1 MRITKTEISI
11 AVSKTGIRR
20 VIFSCRVI
28 ENIKLRKINAVI
40 TAITSKAGSNT
51 FASHR
56 IDDASSM
63 KNKEIT
69 FFDRIRLLIL
79 QAIKI
84 WKVTAVALA
93 KI

>member
-1 MRITKTEISI
+1 MRITKTEIII
-11 AVSKTGIRR
+11 AVSNTGKSR
-20 VIFSCRVI
+20 VIFSGRVI
-28 ENIKLRKINAVI
+28 KNIKLRKINSVV

-69 FFDRIRLLIL
+69 FFDKIRLLIL
-79 QAIKI
+79 QAIQI
-84 WKVTAVALA
+84 WKVTAVVLA

>member
-1 MRITKTEISI
+1 MRITKTDIRI
-11 AVSKTGIRR
+11 AVSNTGIRW
-20 VIFSCRVI
+20 VIFSSRVI
-28 ENIKLRKINAVI
+28 ENIKLRKINAVV

-69 FFDRIRLLIL
+69 FFDRILLLIL

-84 WKVTAVALA
+84 WKVTPVALA
-93 KI
+93 KM

>member
-1 MRITKTEISI
+1 
-11 AVSKTGIRR
+11 
-20 VIFSCRVI
+20 VI

-40 TAITSKAGSNT
+40 TTITSKAGSNT

-69 FFDRIRLLIL
+69 FFYRIRLLIL
-79 QAIKI
+79 QAIQI
-84 WKVTAVALA
+84 WKVTAVVLA

>member
-1 MRITKTEISI
+1 MTKTEIII
-11 AVSKTGIRR
+11 AVSNCGKIR

-51 FASHR
+51 FASHK
-56 IDDASSM
+56 IDYTSSM

-69 FFDRIRLLIL
+69 FFNKIRLLIL
-79 QAIKI
+79 QAIQI

>member
-11 AVSKTGIRR
+11 AVSNTGIRR

-28 ENIKLRKINAVI
+28 ENIKLRKINAVV

>member
-1 MRITKTEISI
+1 MRITKTDIRI
-11 AVSKTGIRR
+11 AVSNTGIRW
-20 VIFSCRVI
+20 VIFSSRVI
-28 ENIKLRKINAVI
+28 ENIKLRKINAVV

-69 FFDRIRLLIL
+69 FFYRILLLIL

-84 WKVTAVALA
+84 WKVTPVALA
-93 KI
+93 KM

>member
-11 AVSKTGIRR
+11 AVSNTGIRR

-79 QAIKI
+79 QAIQI
-84 WKVTAVALA
+84 WKVTAVVLA

>member
-11 AVSKTGIRR
+11 AVSNTGIRR

-51 FASHR
+51 FSSHR

-69 FFDRIRLLIL
+69 FFDRIHLLIL
-79 QAIKI
+79 QAIQI